1 MCVLQKECVQDIID
15 KILIQVQNAGSITY
29 DLGKGDKMSVT
40 QQEKDELRR
49 EILEDDYRDSLI
61 EANMYSDLNFAI
73 EQFDLYEAMEAVEE
87 IAKKA

>member
-1 MCVLQKECVQDIID
+1 
-15 KILIQVQNAGSITY
+15 
-29 DLGKGDKMSVT
+29 MSVT

-73 EQFDLYEAMEAVEE
+73 EQLDLDEAMEAVEE
-87 IAKKA
+87 IAKKLNGYGHEISVSELIKDYY

>member
-1 MCVLQKECVQDIID
+1 
-15 KILIQVQNAGSITY
+15 
-29 DLGKGDKMSVT
+29 MSVT

-73 EQFDLYEAMEAVEE
+73 EQFDLDEAMEAVEE
-87 IAKKA
+87 IAKKLNGYGHEISVSELIKDYY

>member
-1 MCVLQKECVQDIID
+1 
-15 KILIQVQNAGSITY
+15 
-29 DLGKGDKMSVT
+29 MSVT

-73 EQFDLYEAMEAVEE
+73 EQLDLDEAMEAVEE
-87 IAKKA
+87 IVKKLNGYGHEISVSELIKDYY

>member
-1 MCVLQKECVQDIID
+1 
-15 KILIQVQNAGSITY
+15 
-29 DLGKGDKMSVT
+29 MSVT

-73 EQFDLYEAMEAVEE
+73 EQFDLDEAMEAVEE
-87 IAKKA
+87 IVKKLNGYGHEISVSELIKDYY

>member
-1 MCVLQKECVQDIID
+1 
-15 KILIQVQNAGSITY
+15 
-29 DLGKGDKMSVT
+29 MSVT

-73 EQFDLYEAMEAVEE
+73 EQFDLDEAMEAVEE
-87 IAKKA
+87 IVKKLNGYGHEIGVSELIKDYY

>member
-1 MCVLQKECVQDIID
+1 
-15 KILIQVQNAGSITY
+15 
-29 DLGKGDKMSVT
+29 MSVT

-73 EQFDLYEAMEAVEE
+73 EQFDLDEAMEAVEE
-87 IAKKA
+87 IVKKLNSYGHEISVSELIKDYY

>member
-1 MCVLQKECVQDIID
+1 
-15 KILIQVQNAGSITY
+15 
-29 DLGKGDKMSVT
+29 MSVT

-73 EQFDLYEAMEAVEE
+73 EQLDLNEAMEAVEE
-87 IAKKA
+87 IAKKLNGYGHEISVSELIKDYY

>member
-1 MCVLQKECVQDIID
+1 ML
-15 KILIQVQNAGSITY
+15 
-29 DLGKGDKMSVT
+29 VT

-73 EQFDLYEAMEAVEE
+73 EQLDLDEAMEAVEE
-87 IAKKA
+87 IVKKLNGYGHEISVSELIKDYY

>member
-1 MCVLQKECVQDIID
+1 
-15 KILIQVQNAGSITY
+15 
-29 DLGKGDKMSVT
+29 MSVT

-73 EQFDLYEAMEAVEE
+73 EQFDLDEAMEAVEE
-87 IAKKA
+87 IAKKLNSYGHEISASELVKDYY

>member
-1 MCVLQKECVQDIID
+1 M
-15 KILIQVQNAGSITY
+15 SI
-29 DLGKGDKMSVT
+29 T

-73 EQFDLYEAMEAVEE
+73 EQFDLDEAMEAVEE
-87 IAKKA
+87 IVKKLNGYGHEISASELIKDYY